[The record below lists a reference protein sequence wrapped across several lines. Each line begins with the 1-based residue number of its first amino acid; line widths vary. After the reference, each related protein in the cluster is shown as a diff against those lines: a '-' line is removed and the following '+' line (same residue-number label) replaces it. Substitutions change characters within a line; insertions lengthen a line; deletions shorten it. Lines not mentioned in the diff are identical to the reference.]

1 MDPQNDPL
9 WKFGQQAEQQN
20 LQRAQQIA
28 KGWANKEQYYQ
39 NALLRLLGFSLP
51 LAIAK
56 VLWKF
61 CKSVVLI
68 YFAPFIGAGLAYLCF
83 SIAIGLQQEKGFM
96 NLGLGLGTLDA
107 IIFALAALIALG
119 TIGGWV
125 WGFITMTWFGQIL
138 ALFFLYSLGVWW
150 IHHFEADA
158 GWQAAG
164 AWFFCFVLSSIIE
177 GIVLFVRSRRTG
189 TATAI

>member
-1 MDPQNDPL
+1 M
-9 WKFGQQAEQQN
+9 
-20 LQRAQQIA
+20 
-28 KGWANKEQYYQ
+28 KG
-39 NALLRLLGFSLP
+39 R
-51 LAIAK
+51 
-56 VLWKF
+56 
-61 CKSVVLI
+61 
-68 YFAPFIGAGLAYLCF
+68 
-83 SIAIGLQQEKGFM
+83 
-96 NLGLGLGTLDA
+96 A

-138 ALFFLYSLGVWW
+138 ALFFLYSLGVWT

-189 TATAI
+189 TAPAI